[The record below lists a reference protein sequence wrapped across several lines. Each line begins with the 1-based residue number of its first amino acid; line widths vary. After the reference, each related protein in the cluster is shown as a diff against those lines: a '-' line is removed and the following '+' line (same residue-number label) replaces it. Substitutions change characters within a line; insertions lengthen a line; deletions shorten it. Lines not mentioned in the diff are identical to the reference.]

1 MEPDS
6 GTTLRADGLRPVNQ
20 PRPVEVEADD
30 RARPRRVGFPRGP
43 GGPRGGTPHRVE
55 RIDEVWR
62 VVDEWWRA
70 ASIARTYYR
79 VSLDDGRLV
88 TLFHDEIANGWFQQ
102 RY

>member
-1 MEPDS
+1 
-6 GTTLRADGLRPVNQ
+6 
-20 PRPVEVEADD
+20 VEVATDD
-30 RARPRRVGFPRGP
+30 RSRPQRVRFLSGPRGR
-43 GGPRGGTPHRVE
+43 RGGTPHQVE

-70 ASIARTYYR
+70 SSIARTYYR

-88 TLFHDEIANGWFQQ
+88 TLFHDEIANGWFEQ